1 MADEPKQEPTPAKPA
16 PKKEG
21 KPEGQPHKG
30 SNAPKKAQAADAAA
44 QGKHK
49 PAAADAKDKPA
60 AADAPPI
67 SNLKSEISNPPG
79 AAPAAGAPPAPGAAP
94 GLVAAA
100 SAPTAAELLGEDAN
114 LRKIIKA
121 KGAKNISVGI
131 ANILATFNNT
141 NVTITDMQGN
151 VLGWSSAGRVGF
163 KGSRKS
169 TAFAAQQVA
178 QDAARQAMSHGM
190 REVEVRVKG
199 PGSGRES
206 AIRALQA
213 IGLEISTIKDVTPV
227 PHNGCRP
234 RKKTP
239 RLISHSQ
246 PKESLLWLVTL
257 DPAPASAAAS
267 ASPCS
272 ARTSTWSAAIT
283 APAFTAP
290 SPAANTP
297 NTAWASSKNRSSA
310 TFTA

>member
-1 MADEPKQEPTPAKPA
+1 MADDPKQKKAA

-21 KPEGQPHKG
+21 KPEGEAPKG
-30 SNAPKKAQAADAAA
+30 SHSPKKAAGAEAPADGKDKSAAA
-44 QGKHK
+44 PAPG
-49 PAAADAKDKPA
+49 AAA
-60 AADAPPI
+60 
-67 SNLKSEISNPPG
+67 PG
-79 AAPAAGAPPAPGAAP
+79 AAPGAPPAAP
-94 GLVAAA
+94 GLVAAV

-114 LRKIIKA
+114 ARKIIKA
-121 KGAKNISVGI
+121 KGSKNISVGI

-190 REVEVRVKG
+190 REIEVRVKG

-234 RKKTP
+234 RKK
-239 RLISHSQ
+239 RR
-246 PKESLLWLVTL
+246 V
-257 DPAPASAAAS
+257 
-267 ASPCS
+267 
-272 ARTSTWSAAIT
+272 
-283 APAFTAP
+283 
-290 SPAANTP
+290 
-297 NTAWASSKNRSSA
+297 
-310 TFTA
+310 